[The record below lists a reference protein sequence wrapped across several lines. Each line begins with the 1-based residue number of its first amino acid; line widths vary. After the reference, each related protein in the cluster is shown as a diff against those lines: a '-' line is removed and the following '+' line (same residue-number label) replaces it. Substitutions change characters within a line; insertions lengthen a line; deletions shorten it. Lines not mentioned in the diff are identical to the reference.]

1 MGSYEEMTT
10 CHQNPSSQEKCIKKI
25 RANDITYKERKL
37 LFNSYMKCAVDCGR
51 QCRLV
56 CNQLSIMNK
65 KLEGP
70 TYSIF

>member
-37 LFNSYMKCAVDCGR
+37 LFNSYMKCDMVDSVALC
-51 QCRLV
+51 V
-56 CNQLSIMNK
+56 TIMNM

-70 TYSIF
+70 TYSVF